1 MIKFKHKDNTGT
13 IYTLDEDTLIVSWKD
28 HPDVG
33 SGKRL
38 YNSQTITHYFKN
50 KDWII
55 VEGYWETDTRPVLAD
70 SEWIN
75 NDL

>member
-33 SGKRL
+33 SGKD
-38 YNSQTITHYFKN
+38 Y
-50 KDWII
+50 II
-55 VEGYWETDTRPVLAD
+55 LK
-70 SEWIN
+70 
-75 NDL
+75 L